1 MPVPNA
7 LRRALLAGVATLL
20 LAAAS
25 PAAFAAGVLKIAH
38 EQDVTTFDPI
48 LTIQNADIWVMDN
61 MNAGLV
67 RVTNDGT
74 GLEPDLAESW
84 TVSPDAKTYTFKL
97 RDGLKFSDGSPLTA
111 QDVKFSLER
120 LRDQKDSVMGSM
132 YKVAQKIDTPD
143 DKTVVITL
151 SEPSAPF
158 LSTLAMFAASV
169 VPQKVVTAKAA
180 EFGNDPVGAGAFKL
194 KEWKRGDRVI
204 LERNANYWQ
213 NDRVKLDGVEW
224 LYIAN
229 DNTRV
234 LKLQAGE
241 VDAILFVPFNQ
252 IDSLGKDPNVDI
264 HLDPSSRED
273 HMLLNHAHKPLDDL
287 KVRQAICMAVDRQA
301 IVDTVLF
308 GHGKPA
314 NSFIPGG
321 ALFYNADNKVCQHD
335 PEAAKK
341 LLADAG
347 VKDMSLK
354 LLIAAGNSNDD
365 QTSVLLKDQLG
376 KAGIDVQIE
385 KQEQGQEWNST
396 VAGDYD
402 LSLNYWTNDII
413 DPDEKATFSVYGDK
427 DNRSYYTNYKN
438 PKVTALVEQGR
449 SEMDA
454 AKRKEIYDS
463 MQQITAD
470 DVAWVDLY
478 YSPFRNASRKTVK
491 GFYQNPTG
499 RFMLED
505 TSVE

>member
-132 YKVAQKIDTPD
+132 YKVAQKIDAPD
-143 DKTVVITL
+143 DQTVVITL

-180 EFGNDPVGAGAFKL
+180 DFGNSPVGAGAFKL

-252 IDSLGKDPNVDI
+252 IDSLGKDPERRYT
-264 HLDPSSRED
+264 SRSLEPRRP
-273 HMLLNHAHKPLDDL
+273 HA
-287 KVRQAICMAVDRQA
+287 
-301 IVDTVLF
+301 
-308 GHGKPA
+308 
-314 NSFIPGG
+314 
-321 ALFYNADNKVCQHD
+321 
-335 PEAAKK
+335 
-341 LLADAG
+341 
-347 VKDMSLK
+347 
-354 LLIAAGNSNDD
+354 
-365 QTSVLLKDQLG
+365 
-376 KAGIDVQIE
+376 
-385 KQEQGQEWNST
+385 
-396 VAGDYD
+396 
-402 LSLNYWTNDII
+402 
-413 DPDEKATFSVYGDK
+413 
-427 DNRSYYTNYKN
+427 
-438 PKVTALVEQGR
+438 VEPR
-449 SEMDA
+449 
-454 AKRKEIYDS
+454 
-463 MQQITAD
+463 
-470 DVAWVDLY
+470 
-478 YSPFRNASRKTVK
+478 P
-491 GFYQNPTG
+491 
-499 RFMLED
+499 
-505 TSVE
+505 

>member
-1 MPVPNA
+1 MSASNP
-7 LRRALLAGVATLL
+7 LRRLLFAGVAALSLT
-20 LAAAS
+20 AAL
-25 PAAFAAGVLKIAH
+25 PGAFAAGVLKIAH
-38 EQDVTTFDPI
+38 EQVVTTFDPI
-48 LTIQNADIWVMDN
+48 LTIQNADIWVLDN

-67 RVTNDGT
+67 RVTKDGT
-74 GLEPDLAESW
+74 GLEPDLAQSW
-84 TVSPDAKTYTFKL
+84 TVSDDGKTYTFKL
-97 RDGLKFSDGSPLTA
+97 RDGLKFSDGSPITP

-132 YKVAQKIDTPD
+132 YKVIKTIDTPD
-143 DKTVVITL
+143 DKTVVVTL
-151 SEPSAPF
+151 SDPSAPF

-169 VPQKVVTAKAA
+169 VPQKVVTAKGAD
-180 EFGNDPVGAGAFKL
+180 FGNSPVGAGAFKF
-194 KEWKRGDRVI
+194 KEWKRGDRVV
-204 LERNANYWQ
+204 LERNPNYWQ

-252 IDSLGKDPNVDI
+252 IDTLAKDPNVDV

-287 KVRQAICMAVDRQA
+287 RVRQAVCMAVDRQA
-301 IVDTVLF
+301 IVETVLF

-347 VKDMSLK
+347 VKDASMK
-354 LLIAAGNSNDD
+354 LLIAAGDSIND
-365 QTSVLLKDQLG
+365 QTSVLLKDQLS
-376 KAGIDVQIE
+376 KVGIDVQIE

-438 PKVTALVEQGR
+438 PKVTALVDQGR
-449 SEMDA
+449 TEMDA
-454 AKRKEIYDS
+454 AKRKDIYYT
-463 MQQITAD
+463 MQQQAAD
-470 DVAWVDLY
+470 DVVWVDLY
-478 YSPFRNASRKTVK
+478 YSPFRNASRKNVK

-505 TSVE
+505 TSIE